1 MSRRR
6 TARRSSLSE
15 DEVEEL
21 ARKVMGVICR
31 EWPRL
36 RGSLDSSV
44 IYTRLIEEGVDPP
57 DYAMHD
63 ALKRLDGWFITP
75 YLGRRSEDQIRV
87 HGGMRIGGVNT
98 SLCDEV

>member
-1 MSRRR
+1 VSRRR
-6 TARRSSLSE
+6 SVQRSGLSE

-21 ARKVMGVICR
+21 AREIMAAICR
-31 EWPRL
+31 EWPGS

-44 IYTRLIEEGVDPP
+44 VYTRLLAEGVDPP

-75 YLGRRSEDQIRV
+75 YLGRRSDDEIRV
-87 HGGMRIGGVNT
+87 HGGIRIGGVNT
-98 SLCDEV
+98 DLCDEF